1 MERNI
6 MEKRSY
12 EEDKYRALYTLQR
25 MHDKLENWEIFP
37 ESLVNEGKK
46 SIRNLAEWVFDDEE
60 MESLNK
66 EYINLLFS
74 EIQLSN
80 KLKQR
85 RNALWSTETSRMTEK
100 L

>member
-1 MERNI
+1 

>member
-1 MERNI
+1 

-85 RNALWSTETSRMTEK
+85 RNALWSAETSRMTEK